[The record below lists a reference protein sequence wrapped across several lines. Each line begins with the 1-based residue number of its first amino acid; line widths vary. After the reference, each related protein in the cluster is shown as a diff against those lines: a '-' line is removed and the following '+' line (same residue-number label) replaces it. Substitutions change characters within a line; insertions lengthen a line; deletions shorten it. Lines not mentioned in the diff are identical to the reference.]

1 MSGVDLTSASILI
14 IDDEEGIVRLL
25 ERLLRRHGYTRIHG
39 TTDPEDGL
47 QFFSSGVVDLVL
59 LDLSMPRMDGF
70 QVLQRMKSMTA
81 EDDYVPFLML
91 TGNTQREVR
100 NQALASGARD
110 FLAKPFDP
118 DEALLRIRN
127 LLDTRRL
134 QRALALHNETLEAR
148 VRDRTRELEAAQ
160 LEILT
165 RLALIAEYYDDDTAD
180 HTRRVSW
187 LTERIARELDV
198 PAADATLMGRAA
210 LLHDVGKIAV
220 PASLTRKP
228 GQLSSSERDQMERH
242 AAVGAHLLAGSPL
255 PLLRLAE
262 EIARSHHERWDGLGY
277 PNALRGEEVPL
288 SGRIVAVA
296 DVYDALTS
304 VRPYKGAWTPAR
316 ALDEVRDG
324 AGNQF
329 DPRVV
334 AALERVL
341 SRETRDGVPPPR
353 TSAAAAAASDA
364 YCRP

>member
-1 MSGVDLTSASILI
+1 
-14 IDDEEGIVRLL
+14 
-25 ERLLRRHGYTRIHG
+25 
-39 TTDPEDGL
+39 
-47 QFFSSGVVDLVL
+47 
-59 LDLSMPRMDGF
+59 
-70 QVLQRMKSMTA
+70 
-81 EDDYVPFLML
+81 
-91 TGNTQREVR
+91 
-100 NQALASGARD
+100 
-110 FLAKPFDP
+110 
-118 DEALLRIRN
+118 
-127 LLDTRRL
+127 
-134 QRALALHNETLEAR
+134 
-148 VRDRTRELEAAQ
+148 
-160 LEILT
+160 
-165 RLALIAEYYDDDTAD
+165 
-180 HTRRVSW
+180 
-187 LTERIARELDV
+187 
-198 PAADATLMGRAA
+198 MGRAA